1 MMLAHLMMLKDIF
14 RHESFVQWWFKKG
27 EYMFKK
33 ILQEI
38 GELRKQIDGLYDAIT
53 KRSYILK
60 HYEEEIDSLRKSL
73 NVQTEL
79 NRQLMTS
86 SFENNHNNQIEV
98 AVFVPY
104 RGTPY
109 VFKDGKKVSTDH
121 MTSFDIDWS
130 YDRKTEV
137 TVRSE

>member
-1 MMLAHLMMLKDIF
+1 
-14 RHESFVQWWFKKG
+14 
-27 EYMFKK
+27 MFKK

-60 HYEEEIDSLRKSL
+60 HYEEEIDGLRKSL

-79 NRQLMTS
+79 YHQLVTN
-86 SFENNHNNQIEV
+86 SFENNNSQIEV
-98 AVFVPY
+98 AVCIPY
-104 RGTPY
+104 RGVPY

-121 MTSFDIDWS
+121 MTSFDIDWA

>member
-1 MMLAHLMMLKDIF
+1 
-14 RHESFVQWWFKKG
+14 
-27 EYMFKK
+27 MFKK

-38 GELRKQIDGLYDAIT
+38 SELRKQIDCLYNVID
-53 KRSYILK
+53 KRSYIIK

-73 NVQTEL
+73 NVQAEL
-79 NRQLMTS
+79 NRQLMANT
-86 SFENNHNNQIEV
+86 FENNNNNQIEV

-104 RGTPY
+104 RGKPY
-109 VFKDGKKVSTDH
+109 VYKDGKKVSTDH
-121 MTSFDIDWS
+121 MTSFDIDWA

>member
-1 MMLAHLMMLKDIF
+1 
-14 RHESFVQWWFKKG
+14 
-27 EYMFKK
+27 MFKK

-79 NRQLMTS
+79 YHQLVTN
-86 SFENNHNNQIEV
+86 SFENNNSQIEV
-98 AVFVPY
+98 AVFIPY
-104 RGTPY
+104 RGVPY
-109 VFKDGKKVSTDH
+109 VYKDGKKVSTDH
-121 MTSFDIDWS
+121 MTSFDVDWA

-137 TVRSE
+137 TVKSE

>member
-1 MMLAHLMMLKDIF
+1 
-14 RHESFVQWWFKKG
+14 
-27 EYMFKK
+27 MFKK

-53 KRSYILK
+53 KPSYVLK

-73 NVQTEL
+73 NMQTEL

-86 SFENNHNNQIEV
+86 SFENNQNNQIEV

-121 MTSFDIDWS
+121 MTSFDIDWA

-137 TVRSE
+137 TVRSEQI

>member
-1 MMLAHLMMLKDIF
+1 
-14 RHESFVQWWFKKG
+14 
-27 EYMFKK
+27 MFKK
-33 ILQEI
+33 ILQEIVQEI

-53 KRSYILK
+53 NDAITKRSYVLK

-121 MTSFDIDWS
+121 MTSFDVDWA

>member
-1 MMLAHLMMLKDIF
+1 
-14 RHESFVQWWFKKG
+14 
-27 EYMFKK
+27 MFKK

-38 GELRKQIDGLYDAIT
+38 GELRKQIDGLYNAID

-60 HYEEEIDSLRKSL
+60 HYEEEINSLRRNL
-73 NVQTEL
+73 NIQTEL
-79 NRQLMTS
+79 YQQLMTS
-86 SFENNHNNQIEV
+86 SFENNNNNQIEV
-98 AVFVPY
+98 AVFIPY
-104 RGTPY
+104 RGKPY

-121 MTSFDIDWS
+121 MTSFDVDWA

>member
-1 MMLAHLMMLKDIF
+1 
-14 RHESFVQWWFKKG
+14 
-27 EYMFKK
+27 MFKK

-38 GELRKQIDGLYDAIT
+38 SELRKQIDCLYNAID

-60 HYEEEIDSLRKSL
+60 HYEEEIDSLRRNL
-73 NVQTEL
+73 NTQTEL

-86 SFENNHNNQIEV
+86 SFENNNNNQIEV

-104 RGTPY
+104 RGKPY
-109 VFKDGKKVSTDH
+109 IFKDGKEVSTGH
-121 MTSFDIDWS
+121 MTSFDIDWA

>member
-1 MMLAHLMMLKDIF
+1 
-14 RHESFVQWWFKKG
+14 
-27 EYMFKK
+27 MFKK

-38 GELRKQIDGLYDAIT
+38 IGLREDIK
-53 KRSYILK
+53 ILK
-60 HYEEEIDSLRKSL
+60 EQYRSVESKLNSDKNYTDFLISKLEKEEKFI
-73 NVQTEL
+73 N
-79 NRQLMTS
+79 QLMTN
-86 SFENNHNNQIEV
+86 SFENNNNNQIEV

-109 VFKDGKKVSTDH
+109 VYKDGKKVSTDH
-121 MTSFDIDWS
+121 MTSFDIDWA

>member
-1 MMLAHLMMLKDIF
+1 
-14 RHESFVQWWFKKG
+14 
-27 EYMFKK
+27 MFKK

-53 KRSYILK
+53 NDAITKRSYVLK

-73 NVQTEL
+73 NMQTEL

-86 SFENNHNNQIEV
+86 SFENNYNNQIEV

-121 MTSFDIDWS
+121 MTSFDVDWA

>member
-1 MMLAHLMMLKDIF
+1 
-14 RHESFVQWWFKKG
+14 
-27 EYMFKK
+27 MFKK

-53 KRSYILK
+53 KPSYVLK
-60 HYEEEIDSLRKSL
+60 HYEEEIDSLRKRL
-73 NVQTEL
+73 NMQTEL
-79 NRQLMTS
+79 NRQLITN

>member
-1 MMLAHLMMLKDIF
+1 
-14 RHESFVQWWFKKG
+14 
-27 EYMFKK
+27 MFKK

-53 KRSYILK
+53 KRPYILK

-79 NRQLMTS
+79 YHQLVTN
-86 SFENNHNNQIEV
+86 SFENNNSQIEV
-98 AVFVPY
+98 AVFIPY
-104 RGTPY
+104 RGVPY
-109 VFKDGKKVSTDH
+109 VYKDGKKVSTDH
-121 MTSFDIDWS
+121 MTSFDVDWA

>member
-1 MMLAHLMMLKDIF
+1 
-14 RHESFVQWWFKKG
+14 
-27 EYMFKK
+27 MFKK

-53 KRSYILK
+53 KRSYMLK
-60 HYEEEIDSLRKSL
+60 HYEEEIDSLRKNL

-79 NRQLMTS
+79 YHQLVTN
-86 SFENNHNNQIEV
+86 SFENNNSQIEV
-98 AVFVPY
+98 VVFIPY
-104 RGTPY
+104 RGVPY
-109 VFKDGKKVSTDH
+109 VYKDGKKVSTDH
-121 MTSFDIDWS
+121 MTSFDVDWA

>member
-1 MMLAHLMMLKDIF
+1 
-14 RHESFVQWWFKKG
+14 
-27 EYMFKK
+27 MFKK

-38 GELRKQIDGLYDAIT
+38 EELRKQINGLYDAIT
-53 KRSYILK
+53 NRSLK
-60 HYEEEIDSLRKSL
+60 HYEEEINSLRKSL
-73 NVQTEL
+73 NMQTEL

-86 SFENNHNNQIEV
+86 SFENNRNNQIEV

>member
-1 MMLAHLMMLKDIF
+1 
-14 RHESFVQWWFKKG
+14 
-27 EYMFKK
+27 MFKK

-60 HYEEEIDSLRKSL
+60 HYEEEINSLRENLKI
-73 NVQTEL
+73 QAEL
-79 NRQLMTS
+79 NHQLMTS
-86 SFENNHNNQIEV
+86 SFENNNNNQIEV

-109 VFKDGKKVSTDH
+109 VYKDGKKVSTDH
-121 MTSFDIDWS
+121 MTSFDIDWAN
-130 YDRKTEV
+130 DRRTEV
-137 TVRSE
+137 TVRNE